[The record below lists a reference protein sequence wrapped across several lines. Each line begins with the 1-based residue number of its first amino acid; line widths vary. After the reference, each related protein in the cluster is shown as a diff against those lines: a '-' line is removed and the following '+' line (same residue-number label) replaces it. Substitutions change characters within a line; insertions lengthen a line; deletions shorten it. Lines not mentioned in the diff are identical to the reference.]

1 MLDIVNRL
9 KVETVFSSS
18 GSNEQVI
25 KTVINNA
32 MMCVLLLLLKI
43 GQKIRFVPSV
53 EVMVFCF
60 FSFYFPIF
68 NFFSRYLSVIFN
80 GCCTIAVYFVTDH
93 TLLLVC
99 NCKQFK

>member
-1 MLDIVNRL
+1 VLDIVNRL

-53 EVMVFCF
+53 EVMVFVLCR

-68 NFFSRYLSVIFN
+68 
-80 GCCTIAVYFVTDH
+80 
-93 TLLLVC
+93 
-99 NCKQFK
+99 